1 MCNFFLQEGFMKTA
15 FEKDLATV
23 QRCVGTSEDYKGC
36 GKNLVLGIDDIFIS
50 TFPQADCEEEQ
61 VLRYTFRCPHC
72 GVFTHIPQWN
82 LPRMVRR
89 EAMQKYF
96 SRTVSNNEAV

>member
-1 MCNFFLQEGFMKTA
+1 MKTA
-15 FEKDLATV
+15 FEKNRTTV
-23 QRCVGTSEDYKGC
+23 QRCVGNGKDYKGC

-50 TFPQADCEEEQ
+50 TFPQADREEEQ

-82 LPRMVRR
+82 LPKMVRR